1 MAVYEYE
8 CENCG
13 RRFERLQS
21 MTAEP
26 VRQCPECAGAVHKV
40 FHPAGII
47 FKGSGWYITDSR
59 KATSSAVTGE
69 TKPASGETKTTEGTT
84 KTEAQS
90 ERKSESRSEA
100 KSESRSDSRSDA
112 KSENRSDNRSDAKSE
127 GRSDSRSDAKSE
139 NKSEA
144 K

>member
-1 MAVYEYE
+1 MPVYEYE

-21 MTAEP
+21 MNDEP

-59 KATSSAVTGE
+59 KAISGTVAGE
-69 TKPASGETKTTEGTT
+69 TKMASGETKTTDTGT
-84 KTEAQS
+84 KTEAKTEAKTES
-90 ERKSESRSEA
+90 KSESQSEA
-100 KSESRSDSRSDA
+100 K
-112 KSENRSDNRSDAKSE
+112 
-127 GRSDSRSDAKSE
+127 
-139 NKSEA
+139 
-144 K
+144 

>member
-21 MTAEP
+21 MSDEP
-26 VRQCPECAGAVHKV
+26 VRVCPECAGAVHKV

-59 KATSSAVTGE
+59 KATSGAVTGE
-69 TKPASGETKTTEGTT
+69 PKPVSGESKSTDSTT
-84 KTEAQS
+84 KTEAKTERES
-90 ERKSESRSEA
+90 ETKSENRADSRSEA
-100 KSESRSDSRSDA
+100 RSESKSDSSRSDTKTES
-112 KSENRSDNRSDAKSE
+112 KSETK
-127 GRSDSRSDAKSE
+127 
-139 NKSEA
+139 
-144 K
+144 

>member
-59 KATSSAVTGE
+59 KATSGAVTGE
-69 TKPASGETKTTEGTT
+69 PKPVSGESKSTEGTT
-84 KTEAQS
+84 KTDTQT
-90 ERKSESRSEA
+90 ERKSEGRSEA
-100 KSESRSDSRSDA
+100 KSENRSNSRSDA
-112 KSENRSDNRSDAKSE
+112 KSESKSDSSHSDAKSE
-127 GRSDSRSDAKSE
+127 SKSE
-139 NKSEA
+139 SKSET